1 VNRHFSP
8 TVPPPSSHVEN
19 ALRVLVLHRG
29 RLLETFGPL
38 EVHEVHGSCFA
49 LRSPDQRVL
58 GPFGGLDDL
67 FLRMGTRLFRR
78 GGNSIYELEGW
89 VLSVDAEGYVA
100 GPYPDFDE
108 WVWTE
113 AETVS
118 REPLV
123 SDRGGI
129 RRHRYVHRWQDL
141 YFLTVDPLPC
151 PAVCFPSVE
160 SALAHGR
167 RLAFLPF
174 GSVAD

>member
-1 VNRHFSP
+1 MDGAF
-8 TVPPPSSHVEN
+8 
-19 ALRVLVLHRG
+19 
-29 RLLETFGPL
+29 
-38 EVHEVHGSCFA
+38 FA
-49 LRSPDQRVL
+49 LRGTTLRVL

-78 GGNSIYELEGW
+78 GSNAVYELEGW
-89 VLSVDAEGYVA
+89 VLSVDGEGYVA

-118 REPLV
+118 REALV
-123 SDRGGI
+123 SGGSGV
-129 RRHRYVHRWQDL
+129 RRHRYVHQWQEL

-151 PAVCFPSVE
+151 AAVCFPSVE

-174 GSVAD
+174 GSRAD